1 MGVLHRRSL
10 ACRLDF
16 LPDAL
21 FKLPSL
27 MVLDVSNN
35 KLHHIPREL
44 WTAPKLKDINISFN
58 LLTDLPNYLTQPSF
72 DTSSSGGELSASP
85 TVSEQS
91 SVSFSDDDSM
101 DDARMMRSIQLATI
115 NITPQELTHHRYA
128 PHGNPLLMTCFINF
142 YSTVFTACGVVISTS
157 VIHSPRTWTMPASRA
172 HNSFI

>member
-1 MGVLHRRSL
+1 MQT
-10 ACRLDF
+10 CFRLDF

-27 MVLDVSNN
+27 SVLDVSNN
-35 KLHHIPREL
+35 KLHQLPKDL
-44 WTAPKLKDINISFN
+44 WTAPKLKEMNASFN

-72 DTSSSGGELSASP
+72 DITGSSSDDLSASP

-115 NITPQELTHHRYA
+115 NLTPQELTHHRY
-128 PHGNPLLMTCFINF
+128 GLL
-142 YSTVFTACGVVISTS
+142 YK
-157 VIHSPRTWTMPASRA
+157 
-172 HNSFI
+172 